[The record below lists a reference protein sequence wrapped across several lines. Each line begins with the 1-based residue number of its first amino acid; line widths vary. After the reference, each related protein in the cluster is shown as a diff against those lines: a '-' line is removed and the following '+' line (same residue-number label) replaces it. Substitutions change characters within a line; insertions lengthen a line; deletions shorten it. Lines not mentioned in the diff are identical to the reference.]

1 MSPFTP
7 SLISAILDN
16 YDFSPI
22 SQMVDVG
29 NGHNLLM
36 AEILKANPTM
46 KGVLCNCSPLVERVQ
61 HLLKA
66 KGVAERC
73 ELVGESFSE
82 AAPRGGDAYLIQCL
96 SHDWDTA
103 PALTLLKKC
112 RQAMAENGKLLLLET
127 VISANNPPSSGKWVD
142 LALFLMTGGRERQ
155 ETEYRELLATAGFKL
170 TKVIHTLSC
179 IDIVE
184 AVKV

>member
-7 SLISAILDN
+7 SLISAVLDN

-22 SQMVDVG
+22 SQIVDVG
-29 NGHNLLM
+29 SGHGLLL

-46 KGVLCNCSPLVERVQ
+46 TGVLCNSPLVEGVQ
-61 HLLKA
+61 HLFKA

-73 ELVGESFSE
+73 ELMGESFSDS
-82 AAPRGGDAYLIQCL
+82 APRGGDAYLIKCVIHNQNTESTL
-96 SHDWDTA
+96 A
-103 PALTLLKKC
+103 LLKNC
-112 RQAMAENGKLLLLET
+112 RQAMANNGKLLLLET
-127 VISANNPPSSGKWVD
+127 VIPANNHQSSGTWVD

-155 ETEYRELLATAGFKL
+155 EAEYRKLLAAAGFKL
-170 TKVIHTLSC
+170 TKVIHTLSS
-179 IDIVE
+179 INIIE